1 MSCARDDV
9 ASRRTSKHSGLT
21 GREESVAFKASR
33 AVRKLS
39 LSKLKACGRR
49 QASASNVRAKVAD
62 EIALR
67 DFSVC
72 VVRGELEELPEW
84 LGLLMGGRDD
94 MELMHFGQRGRR
106 GRLSPVKKN

>member
-1 MSCARDDV
+1 M
-9 ASRRTSKHSGLT
+9 
-21 GREESVAFKASR
+21 
-33 AVRKLS
+33 S

-67 DFSVC
+67 DFSVR

-106 GRLSPVKKN
+106 GRLSPVKKKLVIRYILLDLRGKVSFTFGFLYESRSQTRVLL

>member
-1 MSCARDDV
+1 M
-9 ASRRTSKHSGLT
+9 
-21 GREESVAFKASR
+21 
-33 AVRKLS
+33 S

-67 DFSVC
+67 DFSVR
-72 VVRGELEELPEW
+72 VVREELEELPEW

-94 MELMHFGQRGRR
+94 MELMHFGQRGRGR
-106 GRLSPVKKN
+106 RRLSPVKKNSTQKVIRYYR